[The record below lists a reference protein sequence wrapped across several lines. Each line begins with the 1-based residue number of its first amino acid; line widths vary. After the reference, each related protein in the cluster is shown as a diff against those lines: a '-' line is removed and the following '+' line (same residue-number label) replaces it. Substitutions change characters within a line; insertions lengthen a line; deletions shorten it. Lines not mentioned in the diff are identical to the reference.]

1 MISSSFNLAHFCPQ
15 DVEILFLACHDWRVH
30 ATLKNGYY
38 QSMSTLEN
46 ERSNP
51 FLEGNL
57 APVHEEVTAFNL
69 EVTGT
74 LPPEL
79 DGRYLRNGPNPIGE
93 VNRAKY
99 HWFTGHGMVHGLR
112 LRDGKAEWYRNRWV
126 RNNDVADLL
135 NESHPPSDWPADHGQ
150 FAANTNVIGHNG
162 QTFAIVEAG
171 APPIELSY
179 ELDTVRISNLGGT
192 LPHAY
197 SAHPKRDPLTGELH
211 VMTYYWGWGNQVQ
224 YLVVGTDGRVR
235 RHVDIP
241 TAGGPMIHDIAFT
254 QKYILVFDLP
264 TVFNLDAAMSGAG
277 LPYYWD
283 HNYQARIGLLPRE
296 GNADD
301 VKWIDID
308 PCYIFHPMNAYD
320 DGDEVVLDAA
330 RHEKMFDK
338 ERRGPSEGPP
348 TLDRWRLN
356 VVTGTHTYERID
368 DRPQE
373 FPRINES
380 LVGLRHQFG
389 YCAGVGSNFAQDTLI
404 KVNLDTRQ
412 VEARTDTSRYGYGE
426 PVFIPRDGASS
437 EDDGYVMA
445 LRLDHETDKSD
456 LAIFDAQAITDDP
469 IAVVH
474 VPARIPNGFHGNWI
488 PG

>member
-1 MISSSFNLAHFCPQ
+1 
-15 DVEILFLACHDWRVH
+15 
-30 ATLKNGYY
+30 
-38 QSMSTLEN
+38 MSTLEN

-57 APVHEEVTAFNL
+57 APVTEEVTVFNL
-69 EVTGT
+69 DVTGT

-79 DGRYLRNGPNPIGE
+79 DGRYLRNGPNPIGD

-112 LRDGKAEWYRNRWV
+112 IRGGQAEWYRNRWV
-126 RNNDVADLL
+126 RNNEVATVLG
-135 NESHPPSDWPADHGQ
+135 ESQPLSDWPADHQQ

-171 APPIELSY
+171 APPVELSY
-179 ELDTVRISNLGGT
+179 DLETVRVSNLGGS

-211 VMTYYWGWGNQVQ
+211 VMTYFWGWGNQVQ

-264 TVFNLDAAMSGAG
+264 TVFNIDAAMSGAS
-277 LPYYWD
+277 LPYHWD

-296 GNADD
+296 GNGED

-330 RHEKMFDK
+330 RHEKMFDR

-356 VVTGTHTYERID
+356 TVTGTHTCERID

-380 LVGLRHQFG
+380 LIGLRNQYG
-389 YCAGVGSNFAQDTLI
+389 YCAGIGQNFAQDTLI
-404 KVNLDTRQ
+404 KVDLDSRR
-412 VEARTDTSRYGYGE
+412 VEARTDTARYGYGE
-426 PVFIPRDGASS
+426 PVFIPRDGAKT

-445 LRLDHETDKSD
+445 LRLDTQTQTSD
-456 LAIFDAQAITDDP
+456 LAVFDAQAITEDP

-474 VPARIPNGFHGNWI
+474 VPVRIPNGFHGNWI

>member
-1 MISSSFNLAHFCPQ
+1 
-15 DVEILFLACHDWRVH
+15 
-30 ATLKNGYY
+30 
-38 QSMSTLEN
+38 MSTLEN

-57 APVHEEVTAFNL
+57 APVTEEVTVFNL
-69 EVTGT
+69 DVTGT

-79 DGRYLRNGPNPIGE
+79 DGRYLRNGPNPIGD

-112 LRDGKAEWYRNRWV
+112 IRGGQAEWYRNRWV
-126 RNNDVADLL
+126 RNNEVATLL
-135 NESHPPSDWPADHGQ
+135 GESQPLSDWPADHQQ

-171 APPIELSY
+171 APPVELSY
-179 ELDTVRISNLGGT
+179 DLETVRVSNLGGS

-211 VMTYYWGWGNQVQ
+211 VMTYFWGWGNQVQ

-264 TVFNLDAAMSGAG
+264 TVFNIDAAMSGAS
-277 LPYYWD
+277 LPYHWD

-296 GNADD
+296 GNGED

-330 RHEKMFDK
+330 RHEKMFNR

-356 VVTGTHTYERID
+356 TVTGTHTCERID

-380 LVGLRHQFG
+380 LIGLRNQYG
-389 YCAGVGSNFAQDTLI
+389 YCAGIGQNFAQDTLI
-404 KVNLDTRQ
+404 KVDLDSRR
-412 VEARTDTSRYGYGE
+412 VEARTDTARYGYGE
-426 PVFIPRDGASS
+426 PVFIPRDGAKT

-445 LRLDHETDKSD
+445 LRLDTQTQTSD
-456 LAIFDAQAITDDP
+456 LAVFDAQAITEDP

-474 VPARIPNGFHGNWI
+474 VPVRIPNGFHGNWI

>member
-1 MISSSFNLAHFCPQ
+1 
-15 DVEILFLACHDWRVH
+15 
-30 ATLKNGYY
+30 
-38 QSMSTLEN
+38 MSTLEN

-57 APVHEEVTAFNL
+57 APVHEEITAFNL

-79 DGRYLRNGPNPIGE
+79 DGRYLRNGPNPIGD

-241 TAGGPMIHDIAFT
+241 TSGGPMIHDIAFT

-404 KVNLDTRQ
+404 KVNLDTRH

-426 PVFIPRDGASS
+426 PVFIPREGASS

-456 LAIFDAQAITDDP
+456 LAIFDAHAITDDP

>member
-1 MISSSFNLAHFCPQ
+1 
-15 DVEILFLACHDWRVH
+15 
-30 ATLKNGYY
+30 
-38 QSMSTLEN
+38 MSTLEN

-57 APVHEEVTAFNL
+57 APVTEEVTVFNL
-69 EVTGT
+69 DVTGT

-79 DGRYLRNGPNPIGE
+79 DGRYLRNGPNPIGD

-112 LRDGKAEWYRNRWV
+112 IRGGQAEWYRNRWV
-126 RNNDVADLL
+126 RNNEVATLL
-135 NESHPPSDWPADHGQ
+135 GESQPLSDWPADHQQ

-171 APPIELSY
+171 APPVELSY
-179 ELDTVRISNLGGT
+179 DLETVRVSNLGGS

-211 VMTYYWGWGNQVQ
+211 VMTYFWGWGNQVQ

-264 TVFNLDAAMSGAG
+264 TVFNIDAAMSGAS
-277 LPYYWD
+277 LPYHWD

-296 GNADD
+296 GNGED

-330 RHEKMFDK
+330 RHKKMFDR

-356 VVTGTHTYERID
+356 TVTGTHTCERID

-380 LVGLRHQFG
+380 LIGLRNQYG
-389 YCAGVGSNFAQDTLI
+389 YCAGIGQNFAQDTLI
-404 KVNLDTRQ
+404 KVDLDSRR
-412 VEARTDTSRYGYGE
+412 VEARTDTARYGYGE
-426 PVFIPRDGASS
+426 PVFIPRDGAKT

-445 LRLDHETDKSD
+445 LRLDTQTQTSD
-456 LAIFDAQAITDDP
+456 LAVFDAQAITEDP

-474 VPARIPNGFHGNWI
+474 VPVRIPNGFHGNWI

>member
-1 MISSSFNLAHFCPQ
+1 
-15 DVEILFLACHDWRVH
+15 
-30 ATLKNGYY
+30 
-38 QSMSTLEN
+38 MSTLEN

-57 APVHEEVTAFNL
+57 APVHEEITAFNL

-99 HWFTGHGMVHGLR
+99 HRFTGHGMVHGLR

-264 TVFNLDAAMSGAG
+264 TVFNLDAAMSGVG

-380 LVGLRHQFG
+380 LIGLRHQFG

-412 VEARTDTSRYGYGE
+412 VESRTDTSRYGYGE
-426 PVFIPRDGASS
+426 PVFISRDGASS

-445 LRLDHETDKSD
+445 LRLDNETDKSD

>member
-1 MISSSFNLAHFCPQ
+1 
-15 DVEILFLACHDWRVH
+15 
-30 ATLKNGYY
+30 
-38 QSMSTLEN
+38 MSTLEN

-57 APVHEEVTAFNL
+57 APVTEEVTVFNL
-69 EVTGT
+69 DVTGT

-79 DGRYLRNGPNPIGE
+79 DGRYLRNGPNPIGD

-112 LRDGKAEWYRNRWV
+112 IRGGQAEWYRNRWV
-126 RNNDVADLL
+126 RNNEVATLL
-135 NESHPPSDWPADHGQ
+135 GESQPLSDWPADHQQ

-171 APPIELSY
+171 APPVELSY
-179 ELDTVRISNLGGT
+179 DLETVRVSNLGGS

-211 VMTYYWGWGNQVQ
+211 VMTYFWGWGNQVQ

-264 TVFNLDAAMSGAG
+264 TVFNIDAAMSGAS
-277 LPYYWD
+277 LPYHWD

-296 GNADD
+296 GNGED

-330 RHEKMFDK
+330 RHEKMFDR

-356 VVTGTHTYERID
+356 TVTGSHTCERID

-380 LVGLRHQFG
+380 LIGLRNQYG
-389 YCAGVGSNFAQDTLI
+389 YCAGIGQNFAQDTLI
-404 KVNLDTRQ
+404 KVDLDSRR
-412 VEARTDTSRYGYGE
+412 VEARTDTARYGYGE
-426 PVFIPRDGASS
+426 PVFIPRDGAKT

-445 LRLDHETDKSD
+445 LRLDTQTQTSD
-456 LAIFDAQAITDDP
+456 LAVFDAQAITEDP

-474 VPARIPNGFHGNWI
+474 VPVRIPNGFHGNWI

>member
-1 MISSSFNLAHFCPQ
+1 
-15 DVEILFLACHDWRVH
+15 
-30 ATLKNGYY
+30 
-38 QSMSTLEN
+38 MSTLEN

-57 APVHEEVTAFNL
+57 APVTEEVTVFNL
-69 EVTGT
+69 DVTGT

-79 DGRYLRNGPNPIGE
+79 DGRYLRNGPNPIGD

-112 LRDGKAEWYRNRWV
+112 IRGGQAEWYRNRWV
-126 RNNDVADLL
+126 RNNEVATLL
-135 NESHPPSDWPADHGQ
+135 GESQPLSDWPADHQQ

-171 APPIELSY
+171 APPVELSY
-179 ELDTVRISNLGGT
+179 DLETVRVSNLGGS

-211 VMTYYWGWGNQVQ
+211 VMTYFWGWGNQVQ
-224 YLVVGTDGRVR
+224 YLVVGTDGRVC

-264 TVFNLDAAMSGAG
+264 TVFNIDAAMSGAS
-277 LPYYWD
+277 LPYHWD

-296 GNADD
+296 GNGED

-330 RHEKMFDK
+330 RHKKMFDR

-356 VVTGTHTYERID
+356 TVTGTHTCERID

-380 LVGLRHQFG
+380 LIGLRNQYG
-389 YCAGVGSNFAQDTLI
+389 YCAGIGQNFAQDTLI
-404 KVNLDTRQ
+404 KVDLDSRR
-412 VEARTDTSRYGYGE
+412 VEARTDTARYGYGE
-426 PVFIPRDGASS
+426 PVFIPRDGAKT

-445 LRLDHETDKSD
+445 LRLDTQTQTSD
-456 LAIFDAQAITDDP
+456 LAVFDAQAITEDP

-474 VPARIPNGFHGNWI
+474 VPVRIPNGFHGNWI

>member
-1 MISSSFNLAHFCPQ
+1 
-15 DVEILFLACHDWRVH
+15 
-30 ATLKNGYY
+30 
-38 QSMSTLEN
+38 MSTLDDA
-46 ERSNP
+46 RPNP

-57 APVHEEVTAFNL
+57 APVTEEVTVLNL

-79 DGRYLRNGPNPIGE
+79 DGRYLRNGPNPIGK
-93 VNRAKY
+93 VNEKKY

-112 LRDGKAEWYRNRWV
+112 IRGGQAEWYRNRWV
-126 RNNDVADLL
+126 RNNEVAKLL
-135 NESHPPSDWPADHGQ
+135 GESIPASDWPADHQQ

-171 APPIELSY
+171 APPVELSY
-179 ELDTVRISNLGGT
+179 DLETVRISNLGGT

-211 VMTYYWGWGNQVQ
+211 VMTYFWGWGNQVQ

-264 TVFNLDAAMSGAG
+264 TVFNIDAAMSGAS

-296 GNADD
+296 GNGND

-330 RHEKMFDK
+330 RHDKMFDR

-356 VVTGTHTYERID
+356 VVTGTHTCERID

-380 LVGLRHQFG
+380 LIGLRNQFG
-389 YCAGVGSNFAQDTLI
+389 YCAGIGKDFAQDTLI
-404 KVNLDTRQ
+404 KVDLDSRR
-412 VEARTDTSRYGYGE
+412 VEARTDTLRYGYGE
-426 PVFIPRDGASS
+426 PVFIPRDGATA

-445 LRLDHETDKSD
+445 LRLDTETQTSD
-456 LAIFDAQAITDDP
+456 LAVFDAQAITEDP

-474 VPARIPNGFHGNWI
+474 VPVRIPNGFHGNWI

>member
-1 MISSSFNLAHFCPQ
+1 
-15 DVEILFLACHDWRVH
+15 
-30 ATLKNGYY
+30 
-38 QSMSTLEN
+38 MSTLEN

-57 APVHEEVTAFNL
+57 APVTEEVTVFNL
-69 EVTGT
+69 DVTGT

-79 DGRYLRNGPNPIGE
+79 DGRYLRNGPNPIGD

-112 LRDGKAEWYRNRWV
+112 IRGGQAEWYRNRWV
-126 RNNDVADLL
+126 RNNEVATLL
-135 NESHPPSDWPADHGQ
+135 GESQPLSDWPADHQQ

-171 APPIELSY
+171 APPVELSY
-179 ELDTVRISNLGGT
+179 DLETVRVSNLGGS

-211 VMTYYWGWGNQVQ
+211 VMTYFWGWGNQVQ

-264 TVFNLDAAMSGAG
+264 TVFNIDAAMSGAS
-277 LPYYWD
+277 LPYHWD

-296 GNADD
+296 GNGED
-301 VKWIDID
+301 VKWIDIE

-330 RHEKMFDK
+330 RHEKMFDR

-356 VVTGTHTYERID
+356 TVTGTHTCERID

-380 LVGLRHQFG
+380 LIGLRNQYG
-389 YCAGVGSNFAQDTLI
+389 YCAGIGQNFAQDTLI
-404 KVNLDTRQ
+404 KVDLDSRR
-412 VEARTDTSRYGYGE
+412 VEARTDTARYGYGE
-426 PVFIPRDGASS
+426 PVFIPRDGAKT

-445 LRLDHETDKSD
+445 LRLDTQTQTSD
-456 LAIFDAQAITDDP
+456 LAVFDAQAITEDP

-474 VPARIPNGFHGNWI
+474 VPVRIPNGFHGNWI

>member
-1 MISSSFNLAHFCPQ
+1 
-15 DVEILFLACHDWRVH
+15 
-30 ATLKNGYY
+30 
-38 QSMSTLEN
+38 MSTLEN
-46 ERSNP
+46 ERPNP

-57 APVHEEVTAFNL
+57 APVREEITAFNL

-254 QKYILVFDLP
+254 QKYVLVFDLP
-264 TVFNLDAAMSGAG
+264 TVFNLDAAMAGAG

-296 GNADD
+296 GNAED

-308 PCYIFHPMNAYD
+308 PCYVFHPMNAYD

-445 LRLDHETDKSD
+445 LRLDNETDKSD

>member
-1 MISSSFNLAHFCPQ
+1 M
-15 DVEILFLACHDWRVH
+15 
-30 ATLKNGYY
+30 T
-38 QSMSTLEN
+38 TLEN
-46 ERSNP
+46 DHRNP

-57 APVHEEVTAFNL
+57 APVSEEVTAFDL
-69 EVTGT
+69 EVSGT

-79 DGRYLRNGPNPIGE
+79 DGRYLRNGPNPLGA
-93 VNRAKY
+93 VNSKKY

-112 LRDGKAEWYRNRWV
+112 LREGKAEWYRNRWV

-135 NESHPPSDWPADHGQ
+135 GEARPASDWPADHGQ
-150 FAANTNVIGHNG
+150 FAANTNVIGHAG
-162 QTFAIVEAG
+162 KTFAIVEAG
-171 APPIELSY
+171 APPIEMSY
-179 ELDTVRISNLGGT
+179 DLETVRVSNLDGT

-211 VMTYYWGWGNQVQ
+211 VMTYFWGWGNQVQ

-235 RHVDIP
+235 KHIDIP
-241 TAGGPMIHDIAFT
+241 TTGGPMIHDIAFT

-264 TVFNLDAAMSGAG
+264 CVFNIDAAMSGAS

-283 HNYQARIGLLPRE
+283 SEYDARIGLLPRE
-296 GNADD
+296 GSAE
-301 VKWIDID
+301 DIMWVSIN

-320 DGDEVVLDAA
+320 DGDTVVLDAA
-330 RHEKMFDK
+330 RHAKMFDR

-348 TLDRWRLN
+348 TLDRWRIN
-356 VVTGTHTYERID
+356 TVTGKVTEERID

-380 LVGLRHQFG
+380 LIGLPYQFG
-389 YCAGVGSNFAQDTLI
+389 YTAGVGTNFAQDTLV
-404 KVNLDTRQ
+404 KVNLRSGVT
-412 VEARTDTSRYGYGE
+412 EARSDTSRYGYGE
-426 PVFIPRDGASS
+426 PVFIPRENASA

-445 LRLDHETDKSD
+445 LRLDSETQTSD
-456 LAIFDAQAITDDP
+456 LAVFNAQAITDDP

-488 PG
+488 PDNQ